1 MDLRLLAATCSW
13 GTVGVQP
20 CLITLFTLI
29 RAPLSQDLRDA
40 TPSPGFV
47 MLRLSA
53 LHPRRWG
60 SLEVTQSPS
69 LVLIQVWVTLKPL
82 SPLPPITPGLVEPL
96 L

>member
-1 MDLRLLAATCSW
+1 MDLCLLTAGSYMLT

-20 CLITLFTLI
+20 CVITLFTAPLVLDPSLI

-53 LHPRRWG
+53 LAPKEMG
-60 SLEVTQSPS
+60 V
-69 LVLIQVWVTLKPL
+69 I
-82 SPLPPITPGLVEPL
+82 
-96 L
+96 